1 MPAPVSEKPEPSK
14 AAAEGLDAETL
25 ALEEAAELEAAA
37 LELADP
43 PQPDK
48 AMARTAAHAA
58 IAIFFMLFPSLVT

>member
-1 MPAPVSEKPEPSK
+1 MAAL
-14 AAAEGLDAETL
+14 AAAEELEAAAEELEAETL
-25 ALEEAAELEAAA
+25 ALEDTAELEAAA

-58 IAIFFMLFPSLVT
+58 ITIFFMLFPSLVT